1 MNIEEIITIEFE
13 GLSQTIMQ
21 YSNDNFIKSYAKKLL
36 NIEFPKDE
44 EILIKLVDNLFNWY
58 TSKIEEIKS
67 SDFVVSKE
75 SHIKSYKIL
84 FDLKNL
90 LGVKNERSGK

>member
-36 NIEFPKDE
+36 SIEFPRDKDL
-44 EILIKLVDNLFNWY
+44 LIKLVDYLITWY
-58 TSKIEEIKS
+58 TGKIEEIKS
-67 SDFVVSKE
+67 SEYVVSKE
-75 SHIKSYKIL
+75 SHSKSYEIL
-84 FDLKNL
+84 LELKEKLN
-90 LGVKNERSGK
+90 N

>member
-36 NIEFPKDE
+36 NIEFPKDK

-67 SDFVVSKE
+67 SDYVISKE
-75 SHIKSYKIL
+75 THLKSYSI
-84 FDLKNL
+84 LKNL
-90 LGVKNERSGK
+90 KEQLNNYN